1 MRVSGV
7 TLHVSDALRQAD
19 PLWCAL
25 ERALEE
31 RLTWTELDEAT
42 AGGNPPIDGGHLLPW
57 AYFECEFSYAPHRQI
72 CAEGG
77 VTAAGTRIPLVLI
90 FVESAA
96 ASMVAQLA
104 GELQDWLSAP
114 AGAGLFAQSRMLLL
128 SYGGKPASLRRD
140 AAPVLLKALV
150 QHGFGVVELKDAAHA
165 SEYVVQCAAAVAES
179 RKRRVPSRFK
189 VAGVRCQTLGSDP
202 ADKLR
207 IAWVSQLMQI
217 PGVSEEIAKV
227 IAERYPTPAAVMRA
241 TADADPAGSCA
252 KSSGEVPPGS
262 PAESFFA
269 DLEYP
274 IRGKKGTRRVGPL
287 VSRRI
292 FTLFHPA
299 TPAEHLLL

>member
-7 TLHVSDALRQAD
+7 TLHVSEALRHLD
-19 PLWCAL
+19 VLWCAL
-25 ERALEE
+25 ERSLQE
-31 RLTWTELDEAT
+31 RLAWVDVDETT
-42 AGGNPPIDGGHLLPW
+42 AGSKAPPIEGGHLLPW
-57 AYFECEFSYAPHRQI
+57 AYLECEFHYAPHRQI

-77 VTAAGTRIPLVLI
+77 VTAAGTRFPLVLL
-90 FVESAA
+90 FVESATA
-96 ASMVAQLA
+96 AMVAKLA
-104 GELQDWLSAP
+104 GDLQDWLSTP
-114 AGAGLFAQSRMLLL
+114 GGLFAQSRTLLL
-128 SYGGKPASLRRD
+128 AYGGKPASLRRD
-140 AAPVLLKALV
+140 AAPTLLKALV
-150 QHGFGVVELKDAAHA
+150 QHDFGVVELKDAIHA
-165 SEYVVQCAAAVAES
+165 SEYVVQCATAVAES

-227 IAERYPTPAAVMRA
+227 VAERYPTPAAVMRA
-241 TADADPAGSCA
+241 AADADPAGACAQGSCE
-252 KSSGEVPPGS
+252 GHPGS
-262 PAESFFA
+262 VADGFFA

-274 IRGKKGTRRVGPL
+274 IRGKKGTRRIGPI

-299 TPAEHLLL
+299 TPAEHLLI